1 MKLVWEI
8 LSSQIHGVLEC
19 CVAVMY
25 AILACTYQF
34 YSGLFNATKS
44 WHVHHNVYWGFA
56 IAQSDKLSWGLR
68 TYPKLQ
74 QNMNNWVDVN
84 KLTLNSKNYYIILSL
99 DFVEDQLAQALDYLI
114 ISMDVW
120 GLDR

>member
-1 MKLVWEI
+1 
-8 LSSQIHGVLEC
+8 
-19 CVAVMY
+19 
-25 AILACTYQF
+25 
-34 YSGLFNATKS
+34 
-44 WHVHHNVYWGFA
+44 
-56 IAQSDKLSWGLR
+56 
-68 TYPKLQ
+68 
-74 QNMNNWVDVN
+74 MNDWVDVN